1 MQAALLRAKRV
12 KAPPVKTGSA
22 SASRMQGEDR
32 RRQLIDVAI
41 QVFARNGF
49 GGTKTKDI
57 AAAAGVS
64 EAIVFRHFASKEDL
78 YHAILDAKEGDG
90 SAMQVIARLERY
102 TDRRDDAGLIE
113 CIARTALKSFRNDP
127 AFHRLLLYA
136 RLEGNLLA
144 GLFHERFGLPIGD
157 FLRRYIIL
165 RQKEGAFRQYDPHM
179 AVVLTLGS
187 IVHFAMARHV
197 FHARK
202 PPVSEET
209 AIRALVEFA
218 LAGLTLH
225 PGARP
230 IRNIKHIERKEKENE
245 RGLAKN
251 GQSRKQETNG
261 HARNGHAKK

>member
-1 MQAALLRAKRV
+1 MQAATPLATPRARV
-12 KAPPVKTGSA
+12 GREKKPPAKAHTGTGA
-22 SASRMQGEDR
+22 GSRMQGEDR

-90 SAMQVIARLERY
+90 SAIQLIARLEQY
-102 TDRRDDAGLIE
+102 AARRDDAGLFE
-113 CIARTALKSFRNDP
+113 CIARATLKSFRRDP

-136 RLEGNLLA
+136 RLEGHLLA

-165 RQKEGAFRQYDPHM
+165 RQKEGVFRECEPHM
-179 AVVLTLGS
+179 AVMLAVGS
-187 IVHFAMARHV
+187 IVHFAMGRHV
-197 FHARK
+197 FYARK
-202 PPVSEET
+202 PPVTEET
-209 AIRALVEFA
+209 AIRELVEFV
-218 LAGLTLH
+218 LAGLTSN
-225 PGARP
+225 PGVRP
-230 IRNIKHIERKEKENE
+230 TKDRKEKEKEIGVAQNGHAE
-245 RGLAKN
+245 RHAKN
-251 GQSRKQETNG
+251 G
-261 HARNGHAKK
+261 HPKK